1 MSLSP
6 VLHTVLITGASSGIG
21 YELAQRYL
29 KQGSRV
35 LALARSEDRL
45 TALAEQFPRQC
56 IPVRVDLAD
65 AEDCARAGEWI
76 RQQVQHLDL
85 AILNAGTC
93 EYVDVNNLSREPFDK
108 VMAINWQ
115 GTVNS
120 LLFCLPLLLN
130 KPLLPNKELRNT
142 NSQNKRAQLVG
153 ISSMAS
159 ILPMPRSQAYGSSKV
174 ALEYLFNSL
183 RVDLAGEP
191 IDITVVRPGFVKTP
205 LTDRNDF
212 PMPFAQSVEEA
223 ANNIMKGIS
232 KRHWLVQFPWPLV
245 WLMNLIASFPMRV
258 QVWLLQKISR
268 TSH

>member
-1 MSLSP
+1 MSPSP
-6 VLHTVLITGASSGIG
+6 APYTVLITGASSGIG

-29 KQGSRV
+29 EQGARV
-35 LALARSEDRL
+35 FALARSEKRL
-45 TALAEQFPRQC
+45 AALAEQFPQQC
-56 IPVRVDLAD
+56 FPVKVDLAN
-65 AEDCARAGEWI
+65 AEDTQRAGEWI
-76 RQQVQHLDL
+76 NQQVQYLDL

-115 GTVNS
+115 GTINS
-120 LLFCLPLLLN
+120 LLFCLPLLRN
-130 KPLLPNKELRNT
+130 KELLKKELRNKKSST
-142 NSQNKRAQLVG
+142 QRAQLVG

-159 ILPMPRSQAYGSSKV
+159 ILPMPRSQAYGSSKI
-174 ALEYLFNSL
+174 AIEYLFNSL
-183 RVDLAGEP
+183 RVDLVGEP
-191 IDITVVRPGFVKTP
+191 IDITLVRPGFVKTP

-212 PMPFAQSVEEA
+212 PMPFAQTTTEA
-223 ANNIMKGIS
+223 ANTIMNGIS

-245 WLMNLIASFPMRV
+245 WLMNLIACFPLRV